1 MEAMKARAKSTV
13 GKLLRS
19 FMKTKED
26 WYAYVGRAFI
36 VVQDGDEF
44 KEYRTT
50 IDHNAFKAYDFED
63 IPYTV

>member
-1 MEAMKARAKSTV
+1 
-13 GKLLRS
+13 
-19 FMKTKED
+19 MKTEED
-26 WYAYVGRAFI
+26 WYAYVGRTFI

-50 IDHNAFKAYDFED
+50 IDPSAFKAYDFED